1 MLKSNVLM
9 ALTLGGV
16 MVLGC
21 NKDDNKNPP
30 APPAPAVPT
39 PAPQA
44 GTPSAAPELPGPS
57 TRPTVPEVV
66 APALPATPALPAA
79 PTTAPSAPS
88 ADASTA
94 DAQSTLEKVEAAIK
108 AKNWDDADSLLKK
121 LEAMKDKL
129 SPDMQNKVATLRT
142 AVDAGKAVK
151 LPGGLPGLPGDNK

>member
-21 NKDDNKNPP
+21 NKDDNKTPP
-30 APPAPAVPT
+30 APPAPPAAPV

-44 GTPSAAPELPGPS
+44 VTPPAAPDVSGPS

-66 APALPATPALPAA
+66 APALPAA

-94 DAQSTLEKVEAAIK
+94 DAQSTLDKVEAAIK

-129 SPDMQNKVATLRT
+129 PPDLQSKVATLRT
-142 AVDAGKAVK
+142 AIDAGKAIK